1 MNHDIA
7 IRVRGLG
14 KRFGDVQAV
23 HSLDMDVL
31 RGRIYGFLG
40 PNGSGKSTT
49 IRMICGLLEPTTGE
63 VNVLGHEIP
72 RDAEILRRKIGYMTQ
87 NFSLYQ
93 DLTVMENLEFLAS
106 IYGLRG
112 VMRRNRIRDSLQT
125 HDLESLAGQRAGTL
139 SGGQKQRLALA
150 GAVQHQPELLL
161 LDEPTSAVDPSNRR
175 EFWDKLF
182 ELTDTGTTILVSTH
196 YMDEAERC
204 HQLAILDRG
213 HLVANDAPQRLLD
226 NLPGAVIEIESEQLP
241 AVRSALHEHSG
252 IISSAMLGARL
263 RLLVKPEIA
272 SPLESIRAFLADKGL
287 AASVAAARAS
297 LEDVFVASTQ
307 LQGAR
312 N

>member
-112 VMRRNRIRDSLQT
+112 AMRRNRIRESLQT
-125 HDLESLAGQRAGTL
+125 HDLESLAAQRAGTL